1 MEEFLNE
8 TLLGQEIEVLCL
20 GGGKFAGV
28 ARAVSTG
35 VLTLEWEEK
44 STHVAC
50 DKIIA
55 AWLKEDKARP
65 TASLGFTS
73 R

>member
-1 MEEFLNE
+1 MERFLNE

-20 GGGKFAGV
+20 DGGKFSGV
-28 ARAVSTG
+28 ARAVTSG

-44 STHVAC
+44 STYVSC

-65 TASLGFTS
+65 TASLGFGP